1 MSGEENN
8 IQKARQSLTDA
19 GLVEIAL
26 DQFPERI
33 KEVCHVAMGRL
44 GELLERKNNIEE
56 REHVAR
62 SVGTLKRLENK
73 VEAKT
78 REAKPEQSEGQES

>member
-1 MSGEENN
+1 MSGEEDNLL
-8 IQKARQSLTDA
+8 KARQSLSDA

-26 DQFPERI
+26 DQFPKRI

-44 GELLERKNNIEE
+44 GELLERKNAVEE

-73 VEAKT
+73 VQAT
-78 REAKPEQSEGQES
+78 SRLAKPESDERES

>member
-1 MSGEENN
+1 MNGEEKN
-8 IQKARQSLTDA
+8 ILKARQSLSDA

-33 KEVCHVAMGRL
+33 TEVCHVAMGRL
-44 GELLERKNNIEE
+44 GELLERKNAVEE

-78 REAKPEQSEGQES
+78 REAKPEQPEERES